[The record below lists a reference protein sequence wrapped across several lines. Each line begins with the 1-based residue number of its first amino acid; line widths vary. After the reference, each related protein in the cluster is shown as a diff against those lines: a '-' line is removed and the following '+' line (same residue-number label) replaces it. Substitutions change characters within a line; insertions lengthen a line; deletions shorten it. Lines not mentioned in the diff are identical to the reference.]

1 MFKIIVVIF
10 LPTDFAE
17 CRETIRPVT
26 RHRSITMTLKLLFKA
41 EYFLLTLHRLS
52 LSLSLSSG
60 QCVHSQ
66 SKHKDPGEVDGS
78 RSSDL
83 PAFLR
88 KIRRVVVR
96 GAAVWDDVARQ
107 DALWRY
113 SVNSLCVFHS
123 EHHLFCTCKRKRWPV
138 NSHAFTSLSFQEKA
152 TRKYWTCC
160 RLGFGCPV
168 QPAVLRIFTASW
180 WTAGPLSPPR
190 DPPFTPCTASWTRY
204 MPGYISRR

>member
-1 MFKIIVVIF
+1 MKTGSAGLCVAFYLVKKHRKKQERSLQEHVQNYRCDPPSTGV
-10 LPTDFAE
+10 TE

-26 RHRSITMTLKLLFKA
+26 RHRNITMTLKLLFKA

-83 PAFLR
+83 PAFLC

-96 GAAVWDDVARQ
+96 GSAV
-107 DALWRY
+107 
-113 SVNSLCVFHS
+113 
-123 EHHLFCTCKRKRWPV
+123 
-138 NSHAFTSLSFQEKA
+138 
-152 TRKYWTCC
+152 
-160 RLGFGCPV
+160 
-168 QPAVLRIFTASW
+168 
-180 WTAGPLSPPR
+180 
-190 DPPFTPCTASWTRY
+190 
-204 MPGYISRR
+204 